1 MGTAG
6 PCALSDS
13 TPKIQPALRV
23 GWILA
28 VVALTTMLAPL
39 NSTMIGVA
47 LPLITADFAVDL
59 AYSSW
64 LVIGYLIVMAS
75 LQPVAGKI
83 GDRLGHRRMILGGLV
98 LFALASV
105 GAALASTLW
114 WLLGFRVL
122 QAVAGAIALPNT
134 TAIMRRIVP
143 EEVRGRNF
151 GLVGAGIT
159 LAAAAGPTL
168 GGVLIEW
175 AGWQAVFWVN
185 LVLIVP
191 TFVLGWCVLPVLD
204 TQSSDHGFDWLGA
217 LVLLAVLA
225 GGAGLATWKA
235 GAGTALQAAGFAAV
249 ALAAVLFVR
258 REWRHPDP
266 VFQPHF
272 FRRRTFA
279 AANAAIALSN
289 LAMYTTFLVIP
300 LFLADA
306 PGWSSAEAGLILAV
320 MWAPTVVCAP
330 IGGQLSDRFGRRWPA
345 FGGLA
350 MFALGLWIVS
360 GVGADISLPIL
371 LGGLGLSGVGLG
383 LTGGIQ
389 VAAVEAVPGDQ
400 AGAAAGIYSTSRYIG
415 SITGSSVLPLLYGV
429 GSGSEGFD
437 RVLVLVLVAAVLAV
451 VVSLAIENRP
461 STD

>member
-1 MGTAG
+1 M
-6 PCALSDS
+6 SDS
-13 TPKIQPALRV
+13 TPKIQPAPRV

-28 VVALTTMLAPL
+28 MVALTTMLAPL

-185 LVLIVP
+185 LVLIAP

-204 TQSSDHGFDWLGA
+204 GQSSDHGFDWLGA

-235 GAGTALQAAGFAAV
+235 GAGTALQ
-249 ALAAVLFVR
+249 
-258 REWRHPDP
+258 
-266 VFQPHF
+266 
-272 FRRRTFA
+272 T
-279 AANAAIALSN
+279 
-289 LAMYTTFLVIP
+289 
-300 LFLADA
+300 
-306 PGWSSAEAGLILAV
+306 
-320 MWAPTVVCAP
+320 
-330 IGGQLSDRFGRRWPA
+330 
-345 FGGLA
+345 
-350 MFALGLWIVS
+350 
-360 GVGADISLPIL
+360 
-371 LGGLGLSGVGLG
+371 
-383 LTGGIQ
+383 
-389 VAAVEAVPGDQ
+389 
-400 AGAAAGIYSTSRYIG
+400 
-415 SITGSSVLPLLYGV
+415 
-429 GSGSEGFD
+429 
-437 RVLVLVLVAAVLAV
+437 
-451 VVSLAIENRP
+451 
-461 STD
+461 